1 MQLLL
6 SGNLLVKRETN
17 SGAMAPPHPRRPKH
31 GGLRD
36 DYHHHS
42 YQARKRPGHETKEDR
57 HKHEITNLNNLQRRN
72 KDELQKAADKSK
84 ADERE
89 IEKLRKRADE
99 DDKEIRKLRQQL
111 GNRTS
116 IPPAERKTEIEVT
129 TREQAATEEY
139 VKFQEALINFGTKA
153 VQEQRLRAEA
163 AEQEVSRLKTL
174 GEELETSRAVL
185 QDQVA
190 HFELAMVASA
200 DDYTR
205 SALEAQAQRSI
216 YMVQGYQNDIAKEK
230 NTVEKLRMT
239 VAERDKALRESKK
252 KAKDQAIELQYAQT
266 QLAAYKQ
273 RAEDGREVADEQ
285 ASLIKRLNEENARL
299 ARMS

>member
-1 MQLLL
+1 
-6 SGNLLVKRETN
+6 
-17 SGAMAPPHPRRPKH
+17 MAPPNPRRPKQ

-36 DYHHHS
+36 DHRHHP
-42 YQARKRPGHETKEDR
+42 YRQR
-57 HKHEITNLNNLQRRN
+57 HAEVGTIVELEAKDERQRHEITKLNNLQRRN
-72 KDELQKAADKSK
+72 KDELQKAADRSK

-89 IEKLRKRADE
+89 IERLRRRADE

-116 IPPAERKTEIEVT
+116 VPPAERKTEVEVR
-129 TREQAATEEY
+129 TREQAAAEEY
-139 VKFQEALINFGTKA
+139 AKFQESLINFGTKA

-163 AEQEVSRLKTL
+163 AELEVARLKAL
-174 GEELETSRAVL
+174 GEELETSRAIL

-216 YMVQGYQNDIAKEK
+216 YLVQGYQNDIAKEK

-239 VAERDKALRESKK
+239 VAERDKALRESEQRSKS
-252 KAKDQAIELQYAQT
+252 QALELQDAQT
-266 QLAAYKQ
+266 QLASYKR
-273 RAEDGREVADEQ
+273 RAENEREVADEQ